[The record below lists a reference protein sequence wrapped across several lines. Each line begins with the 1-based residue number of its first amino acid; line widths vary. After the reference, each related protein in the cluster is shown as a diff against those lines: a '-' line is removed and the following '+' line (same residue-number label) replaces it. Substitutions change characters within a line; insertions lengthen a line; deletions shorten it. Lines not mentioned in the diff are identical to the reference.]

1 MQLLAPEAHAELIPI
16 IAVTDC
22 NDLHDSLIAPAQPT
36 SSNKHLALYIA
47 AIREFRSIGRVQAFA
62 WIDTR
67 DMISNSLTKLKEDGT
82 TELEILPVLSTATWN
97 IVHAYKWNSTWS
109 AE

>member
-1 MQLLAPEAHAELIPI
+1 MQLLTPEGNAELLPI

-22 NDLHDSLIAPAQPT
+22 NDLQDTLIAPAQPA
-36 SSNKHLALYIA
+36 SSTKHLALYIA
-47 AIREFRSIGRVQAFA
+47 AIREFCAPGRVQAFV

-67 DMISNSLTKLKEDGT
+67 DMLANSLTKLKEDGT
-82 TELEILPVLSTATWN
+82 TENELLPALQTFNWKLK
-97 IVHAYKWNSTWS
+97 HAYKWNSTWC